1 MIKKSPKTKESKMD
15 LQEPAQKKLKELAD
29 EELKLKER
37 IKEIQTERY
46 AILKMLNAI
55 KGKSKKK
62 KEKWIQ
68 AIF

>member
-1 MIKKSPKTKESKMD
+1 MD

-55 KGKSKKK
+55 KGKSKKRRRNESK
-62 KEKWIQ
+62 PSFKSIGPNQ
-68 AIF
+68 R